1 MDYSFYL
8 VRFAFFSL
16 FANLM
21 KLWRS
26 SRSISFQLLAGL
38 VGSGAGVAA
47 WMGFWVA
54 TVILLPVFLIVL
66 LHVSFGVA
74 FKYFHFNLIVNRTSE
89 WVKFSIKLE
98 KSNFKF
104 VIELISKSKKE
115 CQGNTLSNS
124 IRNISSG
131 DQEIEFYEIEIGG

>member
-1 MDYSFYL
+1 
-8 VRFAFFSL
+8 
-16 FANLM
+16 M

-38 VGSGAGVAA
+38 VASGAGVAA
-47 WMGFWVA
+47 WMGFWMA
-54 TVILLPVFLIVL
+54 ALILPPVFLIVL
-66 LHVSFGVA
+66 LQVSFGVA

-115 CQGNTLSNS
+115 CQGNKFLNS
-124 IRNISSG
+124 IRNILSL
-131 DQEIEFYEIEIGG
+131 EVFK